1 MSSVSLLELLRREF
15 PLLAEVQNLEDA
27 FHEVAVVDLAIP
39 HATSRDVRHALAW
52 LQYELGLVRE
62 KPEFP
67 KPYEPAGE
75 SLVRGSFLRE
85 IDQALEADR
94 SAA

>member
-1 MSSVSLLELLRREF
+1 MVFASLLEWLHQEF
-15 PLLAEVQNLEDA
+15 PLLAEEQNLEDA
-27 FHEVAVVDLAIP
+27 IHEVALVKLAIP
-39 HATSRDVRHALAW
+39 HATIQDVRHALAW

-67 KPYEPAGE
+67 KPYEPVGA
-75 SLVRGSFLRE
+75 SLVPGSLLRE
-85 IDQALEADR
+85 IDQALEAER